1 MEKETLNL
9 SSWLKLY
16 TSEFKRINWPSRKDI
31 IKETISVIVISLI
44 FGAIVIGYD
53 YIIRFVYNLLLNL
66 IG

>member
-1 MEKETLNL
+1 MEKEKLNL

-16 TSEFKRINWPSRKDI
+16 TSEFKRINWSSRKDI